1 MTTTT
6 VEILINIML
15 LIVLGGYGFL
25 ILEII
30 SLKLTNEFLF
40 YNIKKLFKKMKNT
53 IIKISL
59 YVKLRIL
66 YFLYKNNF
74 NSSIL
79 RIPKK
84 IKVNDICEIRLEARD
99 YHNFNHRTFRKAQ
112 VINVVSVL
120 AICQEVDN
128 FKGAHMGLS
137 SFTCNSIQ
145 APYKIIDN
153 NKGFE
158 YGINNITVINHRFKI
173 ISTSNSEENY
183 NRYKIG
189 NTLDIVYPFAIY
201 KEGTFLTTHVSN
213 LKKL

>member
-6 VEILINIML
+6 VEVLINIML

-30 SLKLTNEFLF
+30 SLKLTNEFFF

-79 RIPKK
+79 GIPKK
-84 IKVNDICEIRLEARD
+84 IKVDDICEIKIEVRD
-99 YHNFNHRTFRKAQ
+99 YHSFNSRTFRTAQ
-112 VINVVSVL
+112 VIDTISIL

-128 FKGAHMGLS
+128 FKGLHMGLT
-137 SFTCNSIQ
+137 SFTCNSLIN
-145 APYKIIDN
+145 PYKVVDN
-153 NKGFE
+153 STKEDYSFNTVK
-158 YGINNITVINHRFKI
+158 VINHKFKI
-173 ISTSNSEENY
+173 ISTSTENS
-183 NRYKIG
+183 RYKIG
-189 NTLDIVYPFAIY
+189 NTLDIMYPFVINR
-201 KEGTFLTTHVSN
+201 EGSFLTSNISN